1 MLVMM
6 AMLPM
11 NMKAQVSVWDGTYSP
26 WTNGTGTEADPFL
39 IENAQQLAYL
49 AYRVNNGLDAA
60 GGHVSNH
67 DLYYKLMTDV
77 DLNGREDFQW
87 TPIGYW
93 ISNTNYYS
101 FGGHFDGNN
110 HTISGLYIN
119 SSANRVGFFGYTDG
133 ATILNLSVSGD
144 TVATTGQYA
153 GGIVGYSSS
162 LTITNCNNVGNI
174 SSALS
179 CGGIVGYNY
188 YGALTITNCYN
199 VGNISS
205 STSSCGGIVGYNYYG
220 ALTITNCNNVGNIS
234 SAASSCGGIV
244 GYNYYMY
251 SSSLTITN
259 CYNVGNISSAAS
271 CGGIMGNSYHNG
283 ALTITNC
290 YNVGNISS
298 SYSGGIVGNGTAH
311 VTNCFYLDTCAAN
324 NTYGGLPMTAEVMR
338 TPEFVEMLNNG
349 SCAWEQDVAPQVN
362 NGYPILTMMIQDAY
376 TEPATDLTAV
386 SATLNGYV
394 TVEHATIISKGFEY
408 RELGD
413 STFTAINVTGNSND
427 FSFLLN
433 GLTPNTT
440 YEYRTFVNVVECPY
454 TAYGNIETFEVS
466 WLNADTIYIYDADML
481 QWVSDRCNSGTDF
494 AASTSNS

>member
-1 MLVMM
+1 
-6 AMLPM
+6 
-11 NMKAQVSVWDGTYSP
+11 
-26 WTNGTGTEADPFL
+26 
-39 IENAQQLAYL
+39 
-49 AYRVNNGLDAA
+49 
-60 GGHVSNH
+60 
-67 DLYYKLMTDV
+67 
-77 DLNGREDFQW
+77 
-87 TPIGYW
+87 
-93 ISNTNYYS
+93 
-101 FGGHFDGNN
+101 
-110 HTISGLYIN
+110 
-119 SSANRVGFFGYTDG
+119 
-133 ATILNLSVSGD
+133 
-144 TVATTGQYA
+144 
-153 GGIVGYSSS
+153 
-162 LTITNCNNVGNI
+162 
-174 SSALS
+174 
-179 CGGIVGYNY
+179 
-188 YGALTITNCYN
+188 
-199 VGNISS
+199 
-205 STSSCGGIVGYNYYG
+205 
-220 ALTITNCNNVGNIS
+220 
-234 SAASSCGGIV
+234 
-244 GYNYYMY
+244 
-251 SSSLTITN
+251 
-259 CYNVGNISSAAS
+259 
-271 CGGIMGNSYHNG
+271 
-283 ALTITNC
+283 
-290 YNVGNISS
+290 
-298 SYSGGIVGNGTAH
+298 
-311 VTNCFYLDTCAAN
+311 
-324 NTYGGLPMTAEVMR
+324 MTAEVMR